1 MALHRGE
8 LRADFRRFYML
19 DLDRMGEDFG
29 ALYAADLAAHL
40 PRESA
45 LKLAVD
51 PDCAWGEQE
60 IILAQIEYDI
70 RCMSCDGKGAKPSP
84 MKTPSQRRPRAA
96 KPADAREMAR
106 VADALGIPEDRR

>member
-1 MALHRGE
+1 MALHHGE

-19 DLDRMGEDFG
+19 DFDRMGEDFG
-29 ALYAADLAAHL
+29 VLYAADLAAHL

-51 PDCAWGEQE
+51 PDCAWGEAE
-60 IILAQIEYDI
+60 MILAQIEMDI
-70 RCMSCDGKGAKPSP
+70 RSMAYSGKGPKPKP
-84 MKTPSQRRPRAA
+84 MRAPSQRRPRQAR
-96 KPADAREMAR
+96 PADAREMAR